1 MGILQISINQQ
12 KQARK
17 DVTETG
23 MLDEFLNKIGKNPS
37 EV

>member
-1 MGILQISINQQ
+1 MRILQISIKQQ

-23 MLDEFLNKIGKNPS
+23 MLDEFLNKTGKNSS